1 MKKAKE
7 LGVDA
12 TILSISKPYDVANYP
27 DADGVVAVYGAKG
40 MDPTEGLRPDNAF
53 GPNIPA
59 GIETILDNGNA
70 HGTLPVDIPLINEN
84 HEMTDEIA
92 YKFGFGHSL
101 NEPAES
107 ITLSVP
113 KTTDIEDSF
122 NVTVDL
128 GDMQAISDDAYSVQ
142 FDYDADLFELVTQS
156 DAISVTEGI
165 ITVNK
170 EAGDIEPIILEFNA

>member
-59 GIETILDNGNA
+59 GIEIILDNGNA

-92 YKFGFGHSL
+92 YKFGLVSHSM
-101 NEPAES
+101 NPQNQS
-107 ITLSVP
+107 H
-113 KTTDIEDSF
+113 
-122 NVTVDL
+122 
-128 GDMQAISDDAYSVQ
+128 
-142 FDYDADLFELVTQS
+142 LVYLRLPTS
-156 DAISVTEGI
+156 KIH
-165 ITVNK
+165 
-170 EAGDIEPIILEFNA
+170 LMWL